1 MVFAMPLGLIC
12 SAKAASSNTW
22 MRHHQKIS
30 LLAAHPPTLLLAP
43 AIGLKTE
50 EFFRLQNQPTF
61 IWFTAQNKF
70 KFLIKN
76 HY

>member
-1 MVFAMPLGLIC
+1 
-12 SAKAASSNTW
+12 